1 MRLLLLLLCLTAT
14 VAGARTPGGYSLQ
27 GEPAAAP
34 EPGVPDWARPP
45 PAEGPA
51 RSAGERAAR
60 YSRFSAGPGGPAV
73 VVTEVLLGLGSG
85 AMLGATYDTDGR
97 NSNAYSVAM
106 ISALALGTSGTL
118 YQYFVPVQRR
128 EAMLATTSSL
138 VAMMGAIA
146 VANGNDLSGRN
157 RAILAMG
164 AAQVGLFAPL
174 LLTSGGEDVSGEDL
188 GLMTVTTSYAFL
200 FTSLIEFI
208 SDAESP
214 SRGYNFAPV
223 LLAPAVGLALG
234 GLLSIPLEL
243 SAGRLVVISLVPLIP
258 TGMAIALA
266 APLSG
271 NATTGRVVLTTLSA
285 SFVITALVSVF
296 TYEPPERERASASA
310 VQLTPMPVVLAAGRD
325 NRSLAAGPGL
335 FVRF

>member
-1 MRLLLLLLCLTAT
+1 MRLLILLLCLTAT
-14 VAGARTPGGYSLQ
+14 VAGARPPSGDALQ
-27 GEPAAAP
+27 GEPASAT
-34 EPGVPDWARPP
+34 EPGMPDWARPP

-51 RSAGERAAR
+51 RPAGERAAR

-146 VANGNDLSGRN
+146 VANGNDMNDRD
-157 RAILAMG
+157 RAILAMVTS
-164 AAQVGLFAPL
+164 QVGLFSTL

-188 GLMTVTTSYAFL
+188 GLMTVTTTYAFM
-200 FTSLIEFI
+200 FTGLIEFI
-208 SDAESP
+208 SNAES
-214 SRGYNFAPV
+214 RQGYNFAPV

-234 GLLSIPLEL
+234 GLLAIPLEL
-243 SAGRLVVISLVPLIP
+243 SAGRLLAISLIPLIP
-258 TGMAIALA
+258 AGMAVALA

-271 NATTGRVVLTTLSA
+271 NATTGRVVLTTLGA
-285 SFVITALVSVF
+285 SFVLTSLIAVF
-296 TYEPPERERASASA
+296 TYEPPPKERAAASA
-310 VQLTPMPVVLAAGRD
+310 VQLSPVPVVLAAGRD
-325 NRSLAAGPGL
+325 NRSVAAGPGL
-335 FVRF
+335 LVRF